1 MKKPQMHLKD
11 YLFDNSWTLFLD
23 RDGVI
28 NERLIGDYVKTP
40 DEFRFIEGVPKAI
53 AALSEVFGQIIIVT
67 NQQGIG
73 KGLMTE
79 EDLRI
84 IHDIMISGIEE
95 AGGRINKIYHAPH
108 LERDDSSLRKPNTG
122 MALQAQKDFPE
133 IDFHKSVMVGDG
145 LHDMEFGR
153 LLGML
158 RVFISLDSDPSNDG
172 LFDFH
177 FESLTAFAEGVRL

>member
-1 MKKPQMHLKD
+1 MHLKD
-11 YLFDNSWTLFLD
+11 YSFDNSWTLFLD

-40 DEFRFIEGVPKAI
+40 DEFLFIEGVPKAI
-53 AALSEVFGQIIIVT
+53 AALSGVFGRIIIVT

-84 IHDIMISGIEE
+84 IHDIMITGIEV
-95 AGGRINKIYHAPH
+95 AGGHINKIYHSPH

-122 MALQAQKDFPE
+122 MAMQAREDFPE
-133 IDFHKSVMVGDG
+133 IDFHRSVMVGDG

-153 LLGML
+153 LLGMM
-158 RVFISLDSDPSNDG
+158 RVFISPDSDPSNDG

-177 FESLTAFAEGVRL
+177 FESLTSFVDSIVPL